1 MTAYRPVLDGSPSL
15 DASVG
20 IGSDIVRLQEQ
31 QQRRHYQAKPTC
43 HESMRSSALSIAPSV
58 RAKAIHSISKRDKR
72 AYHVP
77 R

>member
-1 MTAYRPVLDGSPSL
+1 MLGSAL
-15 DASVG
+15 G
-20 IGSDIVRLQEQ
+20 IDIVRLQEQ

-43 HESMRSSALSIAPSV
+43 HESMRIFALSIAPSV
-58 RAKAIHSISKRDKR
+58 RAKAIHSINKRNKR